1 MADQIVPEFTSE
13 PKETPVTT
21 ETTLV
26 STPATPTEPTQPAQ
40 SDTKEIQEK
49 LEGTI
54 TERVS
59 KTLLEKIGGALG
71 LTKEQKKELP
81 SDPEELAQFVRDNAK
96 QGVQEILS
104 EKEKQEQEAEQEK
117 QTQLQEGAT
126 RFQQLWK
133 NQYDQLAE
141 SGKVPK
147 ITNANDKSDPG
158 NVAKIRI
165 LTKLYQII
173 KENQEKGIDYV
184 PTLKEVYY
192 ENPDVVS

>member
-81 SDPEELAQFVRDNAK
+81 SAPEELAQFVRDNAK
-96 QGVQEILS
+96 QEYRRFYQRRRNRN
-104 EKEKQEQEAEQEK
+104 KKQN
-117 QTQLQEGAT
+117 
-126 RFQQLWK
+126 RR
-133 NQYDQLAE
+133 N
-141 SGKVPK
+141 
-147 ITNANDKSDPG
+147 
-158 NVAKIRI
+158 
-165 LTKLYQII
+165 
-173 KENQEKGIDYV
+173 
-184 PTLKEVYY
+184 
-192 ENPDVVS
+192 